1 MPPPAAQLTIR
12 PMRPDEAPAVLQLL
26 QDAFQDVETRLIL
39 HVLTRPP
46 ALLLL
51 AVASSALRLLLGSLP
66 AALLLPLALGGAALK
81 AAAWRG
87 PHRRPLPA
95 AGLWV
100 AVAPGEAAPRA
111 CAALEPR
118 DEAGRAA
125 ELSRLAVGR
134 RHRRAGLAR
143 RLLAFLEGRARAQGY
158 ERLLLRVPAGAP
170 AARALL
176 EGAGYRR
183 QGPRAWL
190 GCALLHEFGKEL

>member
-1 MPPPAAQLTIR
+1 MPASAAPLTIR

-26 QDAFQDVETRLIL
+26 QDAFQDAETRLIL

-66 AALLLPLALGGAALK
+66 AALLLPLVLSGAMLK

-100 AVAPGEAAPRA
+100 AVAPGEAAVRG

-118 DEAGRAA
+118 VGEEEA

-134 RHRRAGLAR
+134 RHRRTGVAR
-143 RLLAFLEGRARAQGY
+143 HLLAFLEGQARAQGY
-158 ERLLLRVPAGAP
+158 ERLVLRVPAGSP
-170 AARALL
+170 AAQGLL

-183 QGPRAWL
+183 RSGPRAWL
-190 GCALLHEFGKEL
+190 GCAMLHEFSKEL